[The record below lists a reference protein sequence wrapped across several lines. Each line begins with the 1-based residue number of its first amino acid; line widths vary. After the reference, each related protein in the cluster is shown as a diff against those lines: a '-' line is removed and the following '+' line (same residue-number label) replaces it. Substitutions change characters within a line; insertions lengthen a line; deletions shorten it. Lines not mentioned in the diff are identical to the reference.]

1 MGPEDH
7 LKRNHLFES
16 IFINFCSE
24 KNHHW
29 KFPDASS
36 FLSSKRIYINLKWF
50 SNVQIQRKNGHVSN
64 MAHGKQYHKNTQ
76 FACKG
81 TSTKSQKQF
90 PKTRF
95 TYLCIQNYIT
105 NMNQDYIISS
115 VINFQAFDV
124 LWLAKYGAL
133 SKISIKF

>member
-1 MGPEDH
+1 MAMCQK
-7 LKRNHLFES
+7 LVNN
-16 IFINFCSE
+16 IFI
-24 KNHHW
+24 
-29 KFPDASS
+29 D
-36 FLSSKRIYINLKWF
+36 
-50 SNVQIQRKNGHVSN
+50 
-64 MAHGKQYHKNTQ
+64 TQ

-124 LWLAKYGAL
+124 LCLAKYGAL
-133 SKISIKF
+133 SKTFIKVSFRMSFPSSFMSYIYCDKIL